1 MKCSYGVKCPGC
13 EYQVECEVLEEEIRE
28 IEEYVEILRDY
39 NKELKQEI
47 GILKSEL
54 NTLYS

>member
-1 MKCSYGVKCPGC
+1 VKCPYGVKYPGC

-39 NKELKQEI
+39 NKELEQEI

-54 NTLYS
+54 NTLNS